1 MSAHT
6 PPRSSEREDSR
17 SLFLLLRELPATLL
31 ELVRI
36 EFEELKR
43 EMGRKL
49 KKLGVGALLLSI
61 AATLGLFLMG
71 TLIAAAILGLAL
83 VMPAWLAAVVV
94 SGALLILMIVL
105 IAAGVSTFKKG
116 NPPLPT
122 ETFDAIIEDAHA
134 LKGEG
139 RFDHNT
145 K

>member
-1 MSAHT
+1 M
-6 PPRSSEREDSR
+6 
-17 SLFLLLRELPATLL
+17 LLRELPATLL

-71 TLIAAAILGLAL
+71 TLITAAILGLAL
-83 VMPAWLAAVVV
+83 VMPAWLSALVV

-105 IAAGVSTFKKG
+105 LAVGVSTFKKG

-134 LKGEG
+134 LRGEG

>member
-1 MSAHT
+1 MSAQI
-6 PPRSSEREDSR
+6 PPRSAEREESR
-17 SLFLLLRELPATLL
+17 SLFSLLRELPATLL

-49 KKLGVGALLLSI
+49 KKLGLGALLISL

-71 TLIAAAILGLAL
+71 TLIAAAILALAL
-83 VMPAWLAAVVV
+83 IMPAWLAAVVV
-94 SGALLILMIVL
+94 AGALLILMIIL
-105 IAAGVSTFKKG
+105 LAAGVSTFKKG

-139 RFDHNT
+139 RFDRDT
-145 K
+145 R

>member
-1 MSAHT
+1 M
-6 PPRSSEREDSR
+6 PPRSAEREESR
-17 SLFLLLRELPATLL
+17 SLFSLLRELPATLL

-49 KKLGVGALLLSI
+49 KKLGLGALLISI

-71 TLIAAAILGLAL
+71 TLIAAAILALAL
-83 VMPAWLAAVVV
+83 IMPAWLAAVVV
-94 SGALLILMIVL
+94 AGALLILMIIL
-105 IAAGVSTFKKG
+105 LAAGVSTFKKG

-139 RFDHNT
+139 RFDRDT
-145 K
+145 R

>member
-6 PPRSSEREDSR
+6 PPRSAEREESR
-17 SLFLLLRELPATLL
+17 SLFSLLRELPATLL

-49 KKLGVGALLLSI
+49 KKLGLGALLISI
-61 AATLGLFLMG
+61 AATLGLFLLG

-83 VMPAWLAAVVV
+83 IMPAWLAALVV
-94 SGALLILMIVL
+94 SGGLLILMIILLAV
-105 IAAGVSTFKKG
+105 GVSTFKKG
-116 NPPLPT
+116 SPPLPT
-122 ETFDAIIEDAHA
+122 ETFDALIEDAHA

-139 RFDHNT
+139 RFDHDAR
-145 K
+145 

>member
-6 PPRSSEREDSR
+6 PPRSAEREESR
-17 SLFLLLRELPATLL
+17 SLFSLLRELPATLL

-49 KKLGVGALLLSI
+49 KKLGLGALLISI
-61 AATLGLFLMG
+61 AATLGLFLLG
-71 TLIAAAILGLAL
+71 TLVAAAILGLAL
-83 VMPAWLAAVVV
+83 IMPAWLAALVV
-94 SGALLILMIVL
+94 SGGLLILMIIL
-105 IAAGVSTFKKG
+105 LAAGVSTFKKG

-122 ETFDAIIEDAHA
+122 ETFDAIIEDARA

-139 RFDHNT
+139 RFDHDAR
-145 K
+145 

>member
-1 MSAHT
+1 MSANT
-6 PPRSSEREDSR
+6 PPRSPERDDPR
-17 SLFLLLRELPATLL
+17 SLFMLLRELPATLL

-71 TLIAAAILGLAL
+71 TLITAAILGLAL
-83 VMPAWLAAVVV
+83 VMPAWLAALVV

-105 IAAGVSTFKKG
+105 LAAGVSTFKKG

-139 RFDHNT
+139 RFDHSA

>member
-1 MSAHT
+1 
-6 PPRSSEREDSR
+6 
-17 SLFLLLRELPATLL
+17 LRELPATLL

-49 KKLGVGALLLSI
+49 KKLGLGALLISI

-83 VMPAWLAAVVV
+83 IMPAWLAALVV
-94 SGALLILMIVL
+94 SGGLLILMIIL
-105 IAAGVSTFKKG
+105 LAAGVSTFKKG

-122 ETFDAIIEDAHA
+122 ETFDAIIEDARA

-139 RFDHNT
+139 RFDHDAR
-145 K
+145 

>member
-1 MSAHT
+1 MSEHT
-6 PPRSSEREDSR
+6 SPRSAEREESR
-17 SLFLLLRELPATLL
+17 SLFSLLRELPATLL

-49 KKLGVGALLLSI
+49 KKLGLGALLISI

-83 VMPAWLAAVVV
+83 IMPAWLAALVV
-94 SGALLILMIVL
+94 SGGLLILMIIL
-105 IAAGVSTFKKG
+105 LAAGVSTFKKG

-122 ETFDAIIEDAHA
+122 ETFDAIIEDARA

-139 RFDHNT
+139 RFDHDAR
-145 K
+145 

>member
-1 MSAHT
+1 MSANT
-6 PPRSSEREDSR
+6 PPRSSEREDPR
-17 SLFLLLRELPATLL
+17 SLFMLLRELPATLL

-71 TLIAAAILGLAL
+71 TLITAAILGLAL
-83 VMPAWLAAVVV
+83 VMPAWLSALVV

-105 IAAGVSTFKKG
+105 LAVGVSTFKKG

-134 LKGEG
+134 LSGEG

>member
-1 MSAHT
+1 M
-6 PPRSSEREDSR
+6 PPRSAEREESR
-17 SLFLLLRELPATLL
+17 SLFSLLRELPATLL

-49 KKLGVGALLLSI
+49 KKLGLGALLISI

-71 TLIAAAILGLAL
+71 TLIAAAILALAL
-83 VMPAWLAAVVV
+83 IMPAWLAAVVV
-94 SGALLILMIVL
+94 SGALLILMIIFL
-105 IAAGVSTFKKG
+105 AAGVSTFKKG

-139 RFDHNT
+139 RFDRDT
-145 K
+145 R

>member
-1 MSAHT
+1 VSAQI
-6 PPRSSEREDSR
+6 PPRSAEREESR
-17 SLFLLLRELPATLL
+17 SLFSLLRELPATLL

-49 KKLGVGALLLSI
+49 KKLGLGALLISL

-71 TLIAAAILGLAL
+71 TLIAAAILALAL
-83 VMPAWLAAVVV
+83 IMPAWLAAVVV
-94 SGALLILMIVL
+94 AGALLILMIIL
-105 IAAGVSTFKKG
+105 LAAGVSTFKKG

-139 RFDHNT
+139 RFDRDT
-145 K
+145 R

>member
-1 MSAHT
+1 M
-6 PPRSSEREDSR
+6 
-17 SLFLLLRELPATLL
+17 LLRELPATLL

-71 TLIAAAILGLAL
+71 TLITAAILGLAL

>member
-1 MSAHT
+1 VSANT
-6 PPRSSEREDSR
+6 PPRSPERDDPR
-17 SLFLLLRELPATLL
+17 SLFMLLRELPATLL

-71 TLIAAAILGLAL
+71 TLITAAILGLAL
-83 VMPAWLAAVVV
+83 VMPAWLAALVV

-105 IAAGVSTFKKG
+105 LAAGVSTFKKG

-139 RFDHNT
+139 RFDHSA

>member
-6 PPRSSEREDSR
+6 PPRSADREESR
-17 SLFLLLRELPATLL
+17 SLFSLLRELPATLL

-49 KKLGVGALLLSI
+49 KKLGLGALLISI
-61 AATLGLFLMG
+61 AATLGLFLLG

-83 VMPAWLAAVVV
+83 IMPAWLAALVV
-94 SGALLILMIVL
+94 SGALLMLMIILLAV
-105 IAAGVSTFKKG
+105 GVSTFKKG
-116 NPPLPT
+116 SPPLPT
-122 ETFDAIIEDAHA
+122 ETFDALIEDAHA

-139 RFDHNT
+139 RFDHDAR
-145 K
+145 

>member
-6 PPRSSEREDSR
+6 PPRSAEREESR
-17 SLFLLLRELPATLL
+17 SLFSLLRELPATLL

-49 KKLGVGALLLSI
+49 KKLGLGALLISM
-61 AATLGLFLMG
+61 AATLGLFLLG

-83 VMPAWLAAVVV
+83 IMPAWMAALVV
-94 SGALLILMIVL
+94 SGALLILMIIL
-105 IAAGVSTFKKG
+105 LAAGVSTFKKG

-122 ETFDAIIEDAHA
+122 ETFDAIIEDARA

-139 RFDHNT
+139 RYDPDAR
-145 K
+145 

>member
-1 MSAHT
+1 MSANT
-6 PPRSSEREDSR
+6 PPRSSEREDPR
-17 SLFLLLRELPATLL
+17 SLFMLLRELPATLL

-71 TLIAAAILGLAL
+71 TLITAAILGLAL
-83 VMPAWLAAVVV
+83 VMPAWLSALVV

-105 IAAGVSTFKKG
+105 LAAGVSTFKKG

-134 LKGEG
+134 LRGEG

>member
-1 MSAHT
+1 VSAHT
-6 PPRSSEREDSR
+6 PPRSAEREESR
-17 SLFLLLRELPATLL
+17 SLFSLLRELPATLL

-49 KKLGVGALLLSI
+49 KKLGLGALLISL
-61 AATLGLFLMG
+61 AATLGLFLLG

-83 VMPAWLAAVVV
+83 IMPAWLAALVV
-94 SGALLILMIVL
+94 SGALLILMIIL
-105 IAAGVSTFKKG
+105 LAAGISTFKKG

-122 ETFDAIIEDAHA
+122 ETFDAIIEDARA

-139 RFDHNT
+139 RFDYDAR
-145 K
+145 